1 MPGLKNHRQP
11 IGQIKEDTCQL
22 RIIKKHFCM
31 KIIAVPFILV
41 FTLSFAQQKATV
53 HDYSV
58 IKPSQWV
65 IPRTDTL
72 DYAFGRYLGQKAL
85 LLKRKIG
92 NYKSASI
99 AYVKGLEFKDGII
112 EMDAAWPG
120 ERGGYLGLAFRIKD
134 AHHYESVYFRPE
146 SSGTINAIQYMPE
159 KKTDYNWWDYEAD
172 KYQAKTTLPLH
183 GWFHVKVTVNGN
195 KLTVFVNR
203 QATPAFVYSPL
214 DGSLKS
220 GSVGF
225 WLGNCQAAAYKNLV
239 VTTF

>member
-1 MPGLKNHRQP
+1 MPLVK
-11 IGQIKEDTCQL
+11 IFL
-22 RIIKKHFCM
+22 RFKRM
-31 KIIAVPFILV
+31 KTLAILLLILV
-41 FTLSFAQQKATV
+41 SACTFGQQKPVV

-58 IKPSQWV
+58 VKLSEWV
-65 IPRTDTL
+65 IPRSDTL
-72 DYAFGRYLGQKAL
+72 DYAFGQHEGEKAL

-99 AYVKGLEFKDGII
+99 AYVKGLWFKNGII

-120 ERGGYLGLAFRIKD
+120 EKGGYLGLAFRIKD

-159 KKTDYNWWDYEAD
+159 KKAEYNWWDYEAD
-172 KYQAKTTLPLH
+172 KYQATAVLPLH
-183 GWFHVKVTVNGN
+183 GWFHIKAVVKGN
-195 KLTVFVNR
+195 KLTVFINR
-203 QATPAFVYSPL
+203 QARPSLVYSPL
-214 DGSLKS
+214 DSSLDS

-225 WLGNCQAAAYKNLV
+225 WLGNCQVGAYKNLV